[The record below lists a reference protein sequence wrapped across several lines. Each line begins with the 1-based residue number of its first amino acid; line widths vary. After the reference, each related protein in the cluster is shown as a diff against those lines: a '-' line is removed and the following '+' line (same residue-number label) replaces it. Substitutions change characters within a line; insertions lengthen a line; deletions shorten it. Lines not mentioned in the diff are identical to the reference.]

1 MIQRIQSLWLL
12 LAAIATGLL
21 YKLPIYGGVLN
32 TGTTKDL
39 HVGQSYL
46 LFIVTAVLVVFP
58 LISIFLFKNRSK
70 QKQLIW
76 LTLLL
81 NAVFVGLVWMQV
93 DDFAAA
99 NHFSSSVY
107 KIGAGLPIISIILLL
122 LAWSGIRKDEKL
134 IKSADR
140 LR

>member
-12 LAAIATGLL
+12 LAAIATGIL
-21 YKLPIYGGVLN
+21 YKLPIYAGVLT
-32 TGTTKDL
+32 TGASKEL
-39 HVGQSYL
+39 LVGQSYL
-46 LFIVTAVLVVFP
+46 LFIVTAVLVLFP

-76 LTLLL
+76 VTLLL

-93 DDFAAA
+93 DDFTTA
-99 NHFSSSVY
+99 NQFSSSVY
-107 KIGAGLPIISIILLL
+107 KIGAGMPIVSIILLL
-122 LAWSGIRKDEKL
+122 LALGGIRKDEKL